1 MCKILINKNKSIYVD
16 VKDILSIIY
25 NKKVIVNLINW
36 KEIISDRRWIELL
49 NDFNCL
55 RKGGNINNMGK
66 KKPVKKGTKKGQ

>member
-16 VKDILSIIY
+16 VKDILSITY

-36 KEIISDRRWIELL
+36 KEVISDRKWTELIDDL
-49 NDFNCL
+49 NNI
-55 RKGGNINNMGK
+55 RKGGDKDNMA